1 MKDLKKLFDG
11 TLVMF
16 PYKKFHIKLV
26 PGAKAKHARPYP
38 IPVIHLETFKK
49 EPLHLV
55 DIGVSSAQGAR
66 EWASPT
72 FITLKMMVEYIGSM
86 TSVNSTK

>member
-1 MKDLKKLFDG
+1 MYS
-11 TLVMF
+11 
-16 PYKKFHIKLV
+16 YKKFHIKLI
-26 PGAKAKHARPYP
+26 PGVRAKHTRPYL
-38 IPVIHLETFKK
+38 ILVIHLGAFKK
-49 EPLHLV
+49 ELLHLV

-72 FITLKMMVEYIGSM
+72 FITLKMMVEYMGSM

>member
-1 MKDLKKLFDG
+1 L
-11 TLVMF
+11 
-16 PYKKFHIKLV
+16 
-26 PGAKAKHARPYP
+26 GA
-38 IPVIHLETFKK
+38 FKK
-49 EPLHLV
+49 ELLHLV

-72 FITLKMMVEYIGSM
+72 FITLKKMVEYIGSM

>member
-1 MKDLKKLFDG
+1 MKDFDKLVNG
-11 TLVMF
+11 TLGVYS
-16 PYKKFHIKLV
+16 YKKFHIKLI
-26 PGAKAKHARPYP
+26 PGVRAKHARPYP
-38 IPVIHLETFKK
+38 ILVIHLEAFRK
-49 EPLHLV
+49 ELLHLV
-55 DIGVSSAQGAR
+55 DRGVSSAQGGR